1 MFDFFRTA
9 GQSADEK
16 RHEALNAYLDDAL
29 SPRERQ
35 VLEADLQRNAV
46 LRAELEQLRLV
57 RQELRALP
65 RRRVPR
71 SFSLDP
77 ALYGPP
83 KAQRSQQLY
92 PLLRGATALTALLFV
107 FVLGLSL
114 LNVNIGGEQ
123 APIEAV
129 TMADEAMVAEAEPTG
144 AAAELALEAPQAAE
158 AAIAIE
164 EAAADDAA
172 TGAAETAA
180 AETGAAETGA
190 MAEAPKDE
198 ADEAM
203 PIVPESSRPVP
214 DITER
219 IQPDGTVAALA
230 TAEVAGLAGDAVGGA
245 AADEVVQPFAAAA
258 EQVPVPPSPSW
269 PLGTVAV
276 ALGVLTAILGV
287 LTLWLRNRGTV

>member
-129 TMADEAMVAEAEPTG
+129 TMADEAMVAEAEPTR

-172 TGAAETAA
+172 
-180 AETGAAETGA
+180 TGAAETGA